1 MKKLVVQIKKQKFL
15 VVSIII
21 HIIIFMIFHNY
32 NLFNKV
38 YQKPLKYLE
47 ITEISSPDSNKIP
60 NNSKRVAK
68 NSNKVVEEKIKKA
81 PIKSNN
87 RKDINSKKSERI
99 KKELSDKKKDI
110 KEFGDLEAIKKEK
123 DKKSNRESV
132 QSEERIF
139 SYGMTD
145 PESNDEATVDFNTK
159 EFKYISYF
167 LRIKRKIEMTWS
179 YPKSSLQRGE
189 TGQVS
194 LRVTLDK
201 IGRLK
206 DIEIIKSSGFIEL
219 DEEAKSAVLSASPF
233 GPFPSSWTLKKLSI
247 NINFN
252 YTPKGWYY

>member
-1 MKKLVVQIKKQKFL
+1 MKKLLVQIKKQKFL

-60 NNSKRVAK
+60 NNSKRLAK
-68 NSNKVVEEKIKKA
+68 NSNKVVKEKIKKA

-110 KEFGDLEAIKKEK
+110 KEFGDLEVIKKEK
-123 DKKSNRESV
+123 NKKSKRESV

-139 SYGMTD
+139 SYGITD
-145 PESNDEATVDFNTK
+145 PESNDEATVD
-159 EFKYISYF
+159 F

-189 TGQVS
+189 TGQVN

-252 YTPKGWYY
+252 YTPQGWYY

>member
-1 MKKLVVQIKKQKFL
+1 MKKLVLKIKKQRFF

-21 HIIIFMIFHNY
+21 HIIIFIIFHNY

-47 ITEISSPDSNKIP
+47 ITEISSTDSNKIP
-60 NNSKRVAK
+60 NTSKRLAK
-68 NSNKVVEEKIKKA
+68 NSNTAEEEKIKKA
-81 PIKSNN
+81 PIKNN
-87 RKDINSKKSERI
+87 NKSAISSKNSKQI
-99 KKELSDKKKDI
+99 KKESSKEKEDI
-110 KEFGDLEAIKKEK
+110 KDFGDLEAIKKKEK
-123 DKKSNRESV
+123 EQSKKESFE
-132 QSEERIF
+132 SDERIF
-139 SYGMTD
+139 SYGITD
-145 PESNDEATVDFNTK
+145 PESNNEATVDFNTK

-194 LRVTLDK
+194 LRVTFDK

-206 DIEIIKSSGFIEL
+206 DIKIIKSSGFIEL
-219 DEEAKSAVLSASPF
+219 DDEAKGAVLSASPF